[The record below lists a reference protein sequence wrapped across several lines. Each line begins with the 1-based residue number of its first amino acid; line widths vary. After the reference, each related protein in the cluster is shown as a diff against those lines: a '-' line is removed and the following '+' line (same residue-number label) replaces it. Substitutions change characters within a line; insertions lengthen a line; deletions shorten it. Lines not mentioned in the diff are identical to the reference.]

1 MYAADKAAALTAV
14 LCSLPEGLTE
24 LMCHPAEKGFDFN
37 WANRY
42 MSDRVAEYQ
51 ALISPKFNGLS
62 KKNKFNCR
70 TLLAETMNRRLQDP
84 MMNKKPSPPIPD
96 FSLSIFFPIY
106 NDWATV
112 ASLVAQ
118 SIMAAEKLT
127 DDFEVILVD
136 DGSEEK
142 TQKVLTFLESTFSRV
157 RVIHHEKNRGYG
169 GALRTG
175 FRESRKK
182 YIFYTDGD
190 AQYDVTE
197 LQNLAAALDET
208 VDIVNG
214 YKIKRND
221 PIYRVWIGKIYHL
234 VSRFLFNLPIRDV
247 DCDFRLIRREL
258 FDSINFDL
266 GQAVRFVSRWFIKL
280 ARNGASFR
288 EVPVRHYFAPAEITV
303 FQFKRAFRVAR
314 DYAVI
319 WYKMVVLKR
328 SMGMPIGN

>member
-1 MYAADKAAALTAV
+1 
-14 LCSLPEGLTE
+14 
-24 LMCHPAEKGFDFN
+24 
-37 WANRY
+37 
-42 MSDRVAEYQ
+42 
-51 ALISPKFNGLS
+51 
-62 KKNKFNCR
+62 
-70 TLLAETMNRRLQDP
+70 

-258 FDSINFDL
+258 FDSINL
-266 GQAVRFVSRWFIKL
+266 TSTSGTICVEMVYKL

-288 EVPVRHYFAPAEITV
+288 EVPVRHYFRASGKSQ
-303 FQFKRAFRVAR
+303 FFNFKRLFRVAR

-319 WYKMVVLKR
+319 WYKLVVLKKE
-328 SMGMPIGN
+328 